1 MTTKTSIEELQ
12 NQIKELQLQL
22 KKEKVMHEVEL
33 TRVKAQVEQEALHAY
48 KGKVIS
54 LLGDEI
60 KELIEQE
67 IKENLKL
74 KDEENYYGLDNED
87 NNIGLTLVYKK
98 NILGSCNIFQ

>member
-1 MTTKTSIEELQ
+1 MATKAQVVELQ
-12 NQIKELQLQL
+12 NRIDELQHLLEQVQS
-22 KKEKVMHEVEL
+22 KHEEEL
-33 TRVKAQVEQEALHAY
+33 TRVKAQVEQETLHAY